1 MQISICR
8 SCKSKNIKDAFSLGS
23 QVLTGVF
30 PSNRKMKI
38 SKGKLSLVHCT
49 KCSLLQLKNSFNASE
64 MYGDNYGYMSS
75 LNKSMF
81 FHLKN
86 KVNILKRKID
96 LNYQDIIIDIGSN
109 DGTFLS
115 FFDKKFNLIGI
126 DPTIRKFGLSLI
138 HI

>member
-49 KCSLLQLKNSFNASE
+49 KCSLLQ
-64 MYGDNYGYMSS
+64 
-75 LNKSMF
+75 
-81 FHLKN
+81 
-86 KVNILKRKID
+86 
-96 LNYQDIIIDIGSN
+96 
-109 DGTFLS
+109 
-115 FFDKKFNLIGI
+115 
-126 DPTIRKFGLSLI
+126 
-138 HI
+138 